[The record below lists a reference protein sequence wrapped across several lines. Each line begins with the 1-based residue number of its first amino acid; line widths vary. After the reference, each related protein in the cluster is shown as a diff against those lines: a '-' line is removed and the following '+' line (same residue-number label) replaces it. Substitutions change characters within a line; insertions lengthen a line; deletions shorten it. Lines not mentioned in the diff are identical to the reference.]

1 MAYKKTPKLC
11 AGTFFSLL
19 TVAKKG
25 GLSKKERRHGELDGL
40 SDPAM
45 MEALFNI
52 FGYNL
57 PASANETKVND
68 TSKIKNCKKDSTEWL
83 PLNDSLLIQSVNEE
97 FKNDYNKLL
106 KRTNLFIKDF
116 LDITNERK
124 VKRIFRAILE
134 AIIKDDSIT
143 ADSIFYVGANGTGI
157 QKSNLET
164 EVKYSY
170 QSFLLGVWHYIL
182 THEISN
188 IDGRASIDEWFV
200 SEHPHDP
207 NKRFETELGTD
218 SCVKRTTFILLADSD
233 SQFEIKSEQEKE
245 LLQEEN
251 DYSDYLSALKE
262 KYSKVITILYEQ
274 PQNFRDIFICSSIS
288 CQVDYYEEQFG
299 EILPRYVEMKNPTAR
314 KLLNGLSNRI
324 IISGIGGLG
333 KSMMMRH
340 LLLQACDDYASSK
353 MIPFFVSLR
362 NYNEE
367 QDLSIFIHNSTST
380 LSKLTLEQFKA
391 VLASGK
397 ALILFDGM
405 DEIQS
410 NRQRAFELA
419 IEDFTDRYSDNMF
432 IISTRRFKTFEAL
445 SRFNFTH
452 LMPLTKEQAMALV
465 SKLRFDEEIKAK
477 FLEQL
482 DKKLYKTHKEYVTN
496 PLLLTIL
503 LLTFKTYADV
513 PSKMH
518 VFYAEAYNALSTRH
532 DASKGGFI
540 REYKTKLPPDRF
552 REYLTEFCGIS
563 YGDEIYEFDKET
575 YYKIFESVRDELQ
588 EGNERVNASDFLEDM
603 LSSVCILY
611 EEGNVYHFVHRS
623 FQEYFAACYLCRMD
637 NNEYYPY
644 ISDFFN
650 NTSRKTIQG
659 DATLEMF
666 YQMEPKKVKEYMFLP
681 FLEDLFKTIHE
692 NGDDEFE
699 EFIKLIYPHLKYSVG
714 EIIPHDDDYEFQT
727 FPSIYVYTFI
737 KNLLGMSASPY
748 LEYIPTDDAFV
759 KNAYASMKDE
769 AMFGFAV
776 NVVYPIEEAKDVMKA
791 NGQDPESVKPIGW
804 EIDIDVAQVFADKD
818 SYPQV
823 YNAITSPDGEL
834 YEEYQKILLFIEELK
849 KQKENKTRGF
859 RRISHK

>member
-1 MAYKKTPKLC
+1 MAYEKTPKLC

-25 GLSKKERRHGELDGL
+25 GASKKERMQGELDGL

-57 PASANETKVND
+57 PESANETKIND

-83 PLNDSLLIQSVNEE
+83 PLNDPLLMQAIDEE
-97 FKNDYNKLL
+97 FKNDYNRLL
-106 KRTNLFIKDF
+106 KRANLFIKDF

-134 AIIKDDSIT
+134 TIISDESIT
-143 ADSIFYVGANGTGI
+143 GDPEFYVGANGTPVK
-157 QKSNLET
+157 KSQLSSEA
-164 EVKYSY
+164 KYSY

-182 THEISN
+182 THEIDN
-188 IDGRASIDEWFV
+188 KDGRATIDEWFV

-207 NKRFETELGTD
+207 NKRFETEIGD
-218 SCVKRTTFILLADSD
+218 GDCVKRTTFILLADSD
-233 SQFEIKSEQEKE
+233 NQFELKSEQEKE
-245 LLQEEN
+245 LLQEEF
-251 DYSDYLSALKE
+251 DYSDYLNALKE

-274 PQNFRDIFICSSIS
+274 PQNFRDIFICSRIS
-288 CQVDYYEEQFG
+288 CQVDLYEEQYG

-314 KLLNGLSNRI
+314 KLLNGLSNRV

-340 LLLQACDDYASSK
+340 LLLQACDDYANSK
-353 MIPFFVSLR
+353 MVPFFVSLR

-367 QDLSIFIHNSTST
+367 KDLSLFVYNSTSI
-380 LSKLTLEQFKA
+380 LSKLTLEQFKTI
-391 VLASGK
+391 LASGK

-419 IEDFTDRYSDNMF
+419 IENFTDRYSDNMF

-445 SRFNFTH
+445 SRFSFTH
-452 LMPLTKEQAMALV
+452 LMPLTKEQAIALV
-465 SKLRFDEEIKAK
+465 KKLRFDEEIKAK
-477 FLEQL
+477 FIEQL
-482 DKKLYKTHKEYVTN
+482 DKKLYKTHTEYVTN

-552 REYLTEFCGIS
+552 REYLTEFCGVS

-588 EGNERVNASDFLEDM
+588 EGNERVNATDFLEDM

-611 EEGNVYHFVHRS
+611 EEANSYHFVHRS

-650 NTSRKTIQG
+650 NTGRKTIQG

-666 YQMEPKKVKEYMFLP
+666 YQMEPKKVKEYLFLP
-681 FLEDLFKTIHE
+681 FLEDLFKSIKE
-692 NGDDEFE
+692 SGEDEFE
-699 EFIKLIYPHLKYSVG
+699 EFIKKIYPHLKYSVG
-714 EIIPHDDDYEFQT
+714 DIIPHDDDYEFET
-727 FPSIYVYTFI
+727 YPSIYVYTFI
-737 KNLLGMSASPY
+737 KNLLGMAASPY
-748 LEYIPTDDAFV
+748 LADIPVDDAFV
-759 KNAYASMKDE
+759 VDSYTTMKDDTLFDFE
-769 AMFGFAV
+769 I
-776 NVVYPIEEAKDVMKA
+776 NVVYPLEEAKAIATAD
-791 NGQDPESVKPIGW
+791 GQDPESIKPIGW
-804 EIDIDVAQVFADKD
+804 EIDIDVATVFEDKETY
-818 SYPQV
+818 SQV
-823 YNAITSPDGEL
+823 YKAITNPDGEL
-834 YEEYQKILLFIEELK
+834 HEEYNKIVAFLEELRE
-849 KQKENKTRGF
+849 QKEKKPRGF
-859 RRISHK
+859 RKIHK